1 LANHK
6 SEIKR
11 AKQNKNR
18 NIRNRS
24 TKTRVKT
31 VIKAVRQAASDSAVE
46 NTSQELN
53 QAKSIIARAAQ
64 KGVIH
69 PRNAARRISRLA
81 RLVNR
86 ASQA

>member
-1 LANHK
+1 MANHK

>member
-1 LANHK
+1 MANHK

-11 AKQNKNR
+11 AKQNVNR

-24 TKTRVKT
+24 TKTRVKS
-31 VIKAVRQAASDSAVE
+31 VIKSVRNAVSDSAVE

>member
-1 LANHK
+1 LENHK

>member
-1 LANHK
+1 MANHK

-11 AKQNKNR
+11 AKQNEAR

-31 VIKAVRQAASDSAVE
+31 AVKAVRNAASELSPE
-46 NTSQELN
+46 NMAEGLN

-69 PRNAARRISRLA
+69 PRNAARRISRLT
-81 RLVNR
+81 RLVN
-86 ASQA
+86 QAAQA